1 MRPESNMAEVDPDET
16 NTFPEGEGE
25 TDEGRP
31 LLHHQGED
39 IEMKGRHPSGI
50 VIVPLTTNTS
60 TSRGHEGTSFI
71 TDTPSGKIY
80 SSRAEQSLA
89 EREAVREKLDEKVK
103 QVFPNIVKYRLA
115 QIYSDEYERIF
126 IREAKKNSI
135 PHMIIDSNGKASRN
149 IELSKFS
156 KGIRKDLGKT
166 NMQINKENHDEQL
179 KREEEQAKREVI
191 LAEAKRKEEENKEQ
205 LSDGHERRET

>member
-1 MRPESNMAEVDPDET
+1 MAGGYDPNET
-16 NTFPEGEGE
+16 GTFPGEEGD
-25 TDEGRP
+25 TDDRDP
-31 LLHHQGED
+31 LFPHQGED
-39 IEMKGRHPSGI
+39 IEIKGRHPQDI
-50 VIVPLTTNTS
+50 VIVSPTTKTS
-60 TSRGHEGTSFI
+60 TSQGHETTSFI
-71 TDTPSGKIY
+71 TNTPSGKIY

-89 EREAVREKLDEKVK
+89 EREEEREKIDEKVK
-103 QVFPNIVKYRLA
+103 QVFPNIVKYRLT
-115 QIYSDEYERIF
+115 QTSSDEYGRIF